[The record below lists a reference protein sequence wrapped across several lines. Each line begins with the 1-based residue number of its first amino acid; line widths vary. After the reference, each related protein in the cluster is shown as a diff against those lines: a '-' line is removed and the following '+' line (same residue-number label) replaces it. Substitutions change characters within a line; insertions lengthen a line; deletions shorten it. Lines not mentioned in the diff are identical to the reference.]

1 MSNPKFPVLAM
12 LALVGLTACGP
23 RHQAAPAKPETTI
36 LELMRDRIDPNAD
49 EVWEAVGTVVSD
61 KGTIERA
68 PTTNAEWAAL
78 QARAQN
84 LFDASQLLA
93 RTHAVGGAAHSPLA
107 DADVPGTRTPE
118 QIAADIKA
126 DPARFAAAAGR
137 LSAAAQETLEGIKI
151 RDKARI
157 LKGGEEMDAACEACH
172 AAYWYPRNPPIALPD
187 YEAFGRQAVNR

>member
-1 MSNPKFPVLAM
+1 MSKSKVSALAM
-12 LALVGLTACGP
+12 LALLGLAACGP
-23 RHQAAPAKPETTI
+23 RPETAPAKPEATI
-36 LELMRDRIDPNAD
+36 LGLMKDAIDPNAD
-49 EVWEAVGTVVSD
+49 AVWEAVGTVVSD

-68 PTTNAEWAAL
+68 PATDTEWVAL
-78 QARAQN
+78 QARAQA

-107 DADVPGTRTPE
+107 DSDVAGTRTPE

-126 DPARFAAAAGR
+126 DPAKFAAAAGR
-137 LSAAAQETLEGIKI
+137 LSAAARETLDGIKS
-151 RDKARI
+151 RDKVRI
-157 LKGGEEMDAACEACH
+157 LKGGEEIDAACEACH